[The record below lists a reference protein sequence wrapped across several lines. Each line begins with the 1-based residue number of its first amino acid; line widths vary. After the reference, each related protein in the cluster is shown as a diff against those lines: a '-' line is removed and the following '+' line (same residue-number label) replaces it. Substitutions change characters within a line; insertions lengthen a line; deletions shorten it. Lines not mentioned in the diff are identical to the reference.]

1 MDGVLAKGDG
11 EYDEGDEETK
21 ECPEELFEESALRR
35 FDVTVQG
42 RLSIAHAGHRTG
54 ECISVTPYA
63 PTMESEITPTA
74 QDTVTPEVVAEQEPA
89 PDAPDGRPHV
99 SEPSKLIRIASMTRA
114 MLDEVREAPLDEAGR
129 QRLVAIYDQSIDEL
143 REVLSDDLV
152 EELDAVF
159 IPITDVP
166 SEAEL
171 RIAQAQLV
179 GWLEGLFHGIQ
190 ASLISQQMAASAQ
203 LERMRTQKALEGGDE
218 QEHGNGLYL

>member
-1 MDGVLAKGDG
+1 
-11 EYDEGDEETK
+11 
-21 ECPEELFEESALRR
+21 
-35 FDVTVQG
+35 
-42 RLSIAHAGHRTG
+42 
-54 ECISVTPYA
+54 
-63 PTMESEITPTA
+63 MESESRTQAPDA
-74 QDTVTPEVVAEQEPA
+74 VMPEVVTTDEPQ
-89 PDAPDGRPHV
+89 DDGGGARPHV

-114 MLDEVREAPLDEAGR
+114 MLEEVREAPLDEAGR
-129 QRLVAIYDQSIDEL
+129 QRLVAIYDQSIEEL

-152 EELDAVF
+152 EELNAVF

-203 LERMRTQKALEGGDE
+203 LERMQTRKAIESSDGTDQGS
-218 QEHGNGLYL
+218 GLYL